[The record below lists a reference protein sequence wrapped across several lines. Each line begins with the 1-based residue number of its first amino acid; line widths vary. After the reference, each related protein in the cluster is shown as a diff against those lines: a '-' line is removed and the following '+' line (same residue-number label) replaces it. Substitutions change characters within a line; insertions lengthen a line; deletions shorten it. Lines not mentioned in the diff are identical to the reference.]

1 MKETI
6 ETQVCTKCGVEKPLS
21 EYYLRK
27 DKNIYRRDCKE
38 CIKKKQTAYYK
49 EQTSK
54 GTSTWQRNPE
64 QHRLSNKKHYLKHAK
79 ERNKKWREWRNEN
92 IEQEKK
98 RNREYAQKNPDV
110 IRRQTAKRRAA
121 KLNATP
127 AWADLKKIAQIY
139 KDCPPGYHIDHVFP
153 LKSPIMCGLHV
164 ENNLQYLPAKENIS
178 KGNKVSLEQQLNG

>member
-6 ETQVCTKCGVEKPLS
+6 ETQVCTTCGLEKPLS
-21 EYYLRK
+21 EYYFRNDQQKYLR
-27 DKNIYRRDCKE
+27 RCKK

-64 QHRLSNKKHYLKHAK
+64 QHRISRRKHYLKHAK
-79 ERNKKWREWRNEN
+79 ELNEKWREWRNEN

-98 RNREYAQKNPDV
+98 RNKKYAEKNPDV
-110 IRRQTAKRRAA
+110 VRRRAAKRRAH
-121 KLNATP
+121 KKSQTP

-139 KDCPPGYHIDHVFP
+139 KDCPPGYHIDHIFP
-153 LKSPIMCGLHV
+153 LKSDKMCGLHV

-178 KGNKVSLEQQLNG
+178 KGNRVSLEQQLNG